1 MIITLEPEKICKNYL
16 HIQKADKICYNFYY
30 NHGCAHSLDRA
41 LTDVI
46 GVREL
51 MTNPV
56 LLVQVEHELKH
67 TKGEISL
74 WNAIL
79 KFLAAT
85 IINV

>member
-1 MIITLEPEKICKNYL
+1 MLKLGVAFWWFSNFTFLSVTLEPEKICKNYL

-30 NHGCAHSLDRA
+30 NYGSVHSLERA

-56 LLVQVEHELKH
+56 DMKNLFSIKIDYE
-67 TKGEISL
+67 
-74 WNAIL
+74 
-79 KFLAAT
+79 
-85 IINV
+85 